1 MMDTC
6 KYCGNTGVETH
17 VWMNTDTGFETSSE
31 YCLCEY
37 GVALRILLEAALDE
51 GGTDEPTE

>member
-1 MMDTC
+1 MDTC

-17 VWMNTDTGFETSSE
+17 AYLDVDVVETYTE

>member
-1 MMDTC
+1 MGTC

-17 VWMNTDTGFETSSE
+17 AYLDVDVVETYTE

-37 GVALRILLEAALDE
+37 GVALRKLLEAALSE
-51 GGTDEPTE
+51 GDTDEVIEGV